1 MKIANEFTVSAP
13 IDEAWALLTD
23 IEEVAPCLPGAT
35 LTGREGDTYTGK
47 IKVKVGP
54 VLSEFTGTAGFA
66 EKDDVARR
74 AVIDAKGKDTRGS
87 GNAAALITVQL
98 RAEGERT
105 VAKVDTDLMIS
116 GKLAQFG
123 SGMIQQVSEKLL
135 GQFVESLEGK
145 LSAGGVGTLEPVAEP
160 VAEPIAE
167 PVASVASELAADPS
181 GLRQP
186 PPAQEQEPLD
196 LMALAGGAV
205 LKRVVPLIAVVVA
218 LVALV
223 IFLVVR

>member
-13 IDEAWALLTD
+13 IDKAWALLTD

-105 VAKVDTDLMIS
+105 VANVDTDLMIS

-160 VAEPIAE
+160 VAVPVAE

-205 LKRVVPLIAVVVA
+205 LKRVVPLVAVVVA